1 MEGCQYKCNHCN
13 KLNKSNSRRSRP
25 EELEEFLN
33 EDGYFKFGITCVRQ
47 AQFLFKIIFDSD
59 VKLIFPTMFVGEIK
73 FSMKIDDE
81 GVFIARTNKKGV
93 RIPESNNT
101 SSVANDKVLDL
112 TRQLKFAGILNRDD
126 ILNCLNFILHP
137 VKVNLAFATLTLAGY

>member
-1 MEGCQYKCNHCN
+1 
-13 KLNKSNSRRSRP
+13 
-25 EELEEFLN
+25 
-33 EDGYFKFGITCVRQ
+33 
-47 AQFLFKIIFDSD
+47 
-59 VKLIFPTMFVGEIK
+59 MFVGEIK

-137 VKVNLAFATLTLAGY
+137 VKVNLAFATLNLAGY